1 MKLLSTAFLLLFIL
15 AGCSSGKKSTR
26 NDALKNAP
34 EWVKQT
40 PNNPAFYHGVG
51 MVFKAGQQDY
61 RERARQVA
69 LSEIAGSISVT
80 ISSSS
85 VLNQFEFDR
94 TYSEYFRD
102 NIRTSTQQQLEG
114 FELVENWENDQQ
126 YWVYYR
132 LSRSKWAQIR
142 QERID
147 KALGLSNSKFDQ
159 AKSFSAEGKHTD
171 ALRFYIRSVED
182 IRDFLGEDLRITMD
196 NSERSYSTTLTA
208 AVISELQNLKIMF
221 PEEKLTLKPG
231 STFGNTSLEATLSDE
246 NRRPVAGIPVI
257 TRLSWLPGNNLEA
270 ITDARG
276 KFSISIGKI
285 DSRKRSEQI
294 TSIINLDKLVR
305 DNTSDMT
312 VRKLFEG
319 MKVSSFVLPVEL
331 IPPIFSIF
339 LNEKNLGKSI
349 VNSGLGEEIGRLLR
363 QDGFEV
369 TSGSN
374 SDYSI
379 VIESDTRESSERN
392 GRFSVTFSATVMVK
406 DRDNKTLYN
415 KSINDI
421 TGLSTSFS
429 AAGEDAYR
437 SFTGKF
443 RINIYPEILQT
454 LF

>member
-1 MKLLSTAFLLLFIL
+1 MKIFTSALFLLLIL
-15 AGCSSGKKSTR
+15 AGCSSVKKTAS
-26 NDALKNAP
+26 NDLSKNAP

-51 MVFKAGQQDY
+51 MVYKSGQQDY

-69 LSEIAGSISVT
+69 LSELAGSISVN

-126 YWVYYR
+126 YWVYFR
-132 LSRSKWAQIR
+132 LSKSKWAQIK
-142 QERID
+142 QDRID
-147 KALGLSNSKFDQ
+147 KAMVLSMSKFEQ
-159 AKSFSAEGKHTD
+159 ARSFASEGKHAD

-182 IRDFLGEDLRITMD
+182 IRDFLGEDLRITID
-196 NSERSYSTTLTA
+196 NNDRSYSTTLTA
-208 AVISELQNLKIMF
+208 AMVSELQNHKISF

-231 STFGNTSLEATLSDE
+231 STLGNTTLEASLLDE

-270 ITDARG
+270 TTDARG
-276 KFSISIGKI
+276 KFNITFGKI
-285 DSRKRSEQI
+285 DSRKRAEQI
-294 TSIINLDKLVR
+294 TTIINLEKLVR

-331 IPPIFSIF
+331 IPPVFSIV
-339 LNEKNLGKSI
+339 LNEKNLGQSI
-349 VNSGLGEEIGRLLR
+349 FNSGLGEEITRLLR
-363 QDGFEV
+363 QDGFETGTV
-369 TSGSN
+369 ST

-379 VIESDTRESSERN
+379 VIESDTKESSERN
-392 GRFSVTFSATVMVK
+392 GRFSTTLNASVVVK
-406 DRDNKTLYN
+406 DRNNKTLFS
-415 KSINDI
+415 KTIDDI
-421 TGLSTSFS
+421 SGLGASYS

-437 SFTGKF
+437 SLNGKF
-443 RINIYPEILQT
+443 RINIYPEILQAI
-454 LF
+454 F

>member
-1 MKLLSTAFLLLFIL
+1 MKLLSTALLLLFIL
-15 AGCSSGKKSTR
+15 AGCSSGKKSART
-26 NDALKNAP
+26 DALKNAP

-147 KALGLSNSKFDQ
+147 KALGLSKSKFDH
-159 AKSFSAEGKHTD
+159 AISFSAEGKHTD

-257 TRLSWLPGNNLEA
+257 TRLSWLPGNNLED

-294 TSIINLDKLVR
+294 TSVINLDKLVR

-331 IPPIFSIF
+331 IPPMFSIF

-415 KSINDI
+415 KTINDI
-421 TGLSTSFS
+421 TGLGASFS

-443 RINIYPEILQT
+443 RINIYPEILQA